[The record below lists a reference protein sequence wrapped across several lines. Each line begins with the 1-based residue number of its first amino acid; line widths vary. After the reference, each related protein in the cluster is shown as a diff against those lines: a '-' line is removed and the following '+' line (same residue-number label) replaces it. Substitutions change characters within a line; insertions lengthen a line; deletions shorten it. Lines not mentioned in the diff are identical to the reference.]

1 MRLHFPKAMLRLAAA
16 ALLLALAGQA
26 SAGARAL
33 PTLTP
38 AQHDQ
43 LAKLFSSIEARLG
56 PALAADPKRRAAM
69 EGELGKIAAMPPGKA
84 RIEAGRQYRARHA
97 DYYADALKKAGVDL
111 ALLARELERI
121 LPGQRFTAT
130 RDHMI
135 LGEDG
140 GTDVPSSKPA
150 PAPKVEVLRLLAS
163 NSGRCGGPS
172 GGRVEHT
179 SGGMTAHATSAIAA
193 VCRQEG
199 RYSADLQPG
208 AATSMEVAYRF
219 RTDLAV
225 EAIGIPGIAIAKAT
239 ARADGNGRMYQRT
252 ASAVALLLWYAPST
266 AGEDVERVNGL
277 PTTIRTFTLSTI
289 AETSG
294 IALGGSVANARMSGI
309 HAELRTTP

>member
-1 MRLHFPKAMLRLAAA
+1 MRPHAARLLLRLAAMA
-16 ALLLALAGQA
+16 VLMALAGHA
-26 SAGARAL
+26 FAGARAV
-33 PTLTP
+33 PTITP
-38 AQHDQ
+38 AQHDL
-43 LAKLFSSIEARLG
+43 LAKLFASVEAKLG
-56 PALAADPKRRAAM
+56 PALSADPKRRAAM
-69 EGELGKIAAMPPGKA
+69 ESELGKIAAMPPGKA

-97 DYYADALKKAGVDL
+97 DYYAGALKKAGVDP

-135 LGEDG
+135 LGEDA
-140 GTDVPSSKPA
+140 GTDVPSSKPV
-150 PAPKVEVLRLLAS
+150 PALKVEVLRLLAS
-163 NSGRCGGPS
+163 NSGRCGGAS

-179 SGGMTAHATSAIAA
+179 DGGMSAHARSAFVA
-193 VCRQEG
+193 VCKQEG
-199 RYSADLQPG
+199 SYSAELQPAG
-208 AATSMEVAYRF
+208 ASSMEVAYRF

-225 EAIGIPGIAIAKAT
+225 EAIGIPGIAITKAT

-266 AGEDVERVNGL
+266 AGEDVDRVNGL
-277 PTTIRTFTLSTI
+277 PTTIRTFKLTTI

-294 IALGGSVANARMSGI
+294 IAAGGSIATARMSGI

>member
-16 ALLLALAGQA
+16 ALLLAFAGHA

-33 PTLTP
+33 PTLTQS
-38 AQHDQ
+38 QHDQ
-43 LAKLFSSIEARLG
+43 LAKLFASIEARLG

-97 DYYADALKKAGVDL
+97 DYYAGALKKAGVDL

-135 LGEDG
+135 LGEG
-140 GTDVPSSKPA
+140 TGTDAPAKTPA

-163 NSGRCGGPS
+163 NSGRCGGP
-172 GGRVEHT
+172 GGGSVLHFGDGIRANALST
-179 SGGMTAHATSAIAA
+179 LAA
-193 VCRQEG
+193 VCKQEG
-199 RYSADLQPG
+199 SYSAELQPG
-208 AATSMEVAYRF
+208 DATSVEVAYRF
-219 RTDLAV
+219 RTDMNV

-239 ARADGNGRMYQRT
+239 TRVDGNGRMYQRE
-252 ASAVALLLWYAPST
+252 ASAVALLLWYAPSS
-266 AGEDVERVNGL
+266 AGEDVDRVNAL
-277 PTTIRTFTLSTI
+277 PSGIRNFKIIAI

-294 IALGGSVANARMSGI
+294 IALGGSMATAHISDI
-309 HAELRTTP
+309 HAELRTSH